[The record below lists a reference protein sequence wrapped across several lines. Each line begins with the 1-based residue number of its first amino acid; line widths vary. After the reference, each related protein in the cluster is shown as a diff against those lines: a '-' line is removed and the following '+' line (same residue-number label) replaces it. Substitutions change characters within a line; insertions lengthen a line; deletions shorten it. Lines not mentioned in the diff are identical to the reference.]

1 MYFIRCCF
9 TGVKLGKTVKKTKKG
24 FLSFLKALSAV
35 ILVAAAFSFQGCS
48 TVNSDLQGQRDPKE
62 LYEKGMTAYLSE
74 RYEESERLF
83 KALMENHPLHP
94 LSVDAQLILGDIAYA
109 TEKYDDAGSYYT
121 NFTALHPAHPR
132 ASYALF
138 QKGMSHLKDVL
149 TIDRDQTSSKKAL
162 FAFEDLMAAYPDSPY
177 VPRAKEFTSFLK
189 RRLADRE
196 FYVGQFYFK
205 DKNYKGALARFRDIL
220 RNYPET
226 GLNDAVLFYIAESYS
241 KLGEN
246 GLARDTYNTL
256 ITNYPESPYTRDA
269 KDRVHGG

>member
-1 MYFIRCCF
+1 MRK
-9 TGVKLGKTVKKTKKG
+9 TGKKTNYG
-24 FLSFLKALSAV
+24 ISVVLKAFSAV
-35 ILVAAAFSFQGCS
+35 ILLAAAFSFQGCS

-62 LYEKGMTAYLSE
+62 LYEKAMTAYLAE
-74 RYEESERLF
+74 RYEESEGLF

-94 LSVDAQLILGDIAYA
+94 LSIDAQLILGDIAYA
-109 TEKYDDAGSYYT
+109 TEKYDDAASYYT

-132 ASYALF
+132 ASYAMF

-149 TIDRDQTSSKKAL
+149 SIDRDQTSTKKAL

-177 VPRAKEFTSFLK
+177 APRAKEFTSFLK

-205 DKNYKGALARFRDIL
+205 DKNYKGALVRFRDIL

-241 KLGEN
+241 RLGEN

-256 ITNYPESPYTRDA
+256 ITNYPDSPYTQDA